1 MGKLKVIWS
10 VEAKDKF
17 LQIAQ
22 FYNQRNG
29 NAKYSTRLY
38 RMMKDALRL
47 AARYPFMYPATSIP
61 ETRVFVCEYFKVFY
75 SIHQDCLYV
84 ETVFDTRQDPNK
96 LPY

>member
-1 MGKLKVIWS
+1 MGKFKVIWS

-38 RMMKDALRL
+38 
-47 AARYPFMYPATSIP
+47 
-61 ETRVFVCEYFKVFY
+61 
-75 SIHQDCLYV
+75 Q
-84 ETVFDTRQDPNK
+84 
-96 LPY
+96 